1 MASINGISVKSVT
14 KFLGHERETLFQGS
28 LSLNGKKLGF
38 WTQDG
43 WGGPD
48 NFDLDRQFSERL
60 LNEAVKKLN
69 TDKAREVGPADGRF
83 LFEYDLELLLYDF
96 IVLWQDEKEFK
107 KAVKAGYGGIVV
119 ATDGYH
125 VTTWKI
131 PKSYAEMTNETLLKV
146 MEGLIEKAKKDF
158 FAESDECNKHIVKI
172 YRSLDDFNIG
182 EPIRLED
189 IMV

>member
-1 MASINGISVKSVT
+1 MAAINGISVKAVK
-14 KFLGHERETLFQGS
+14 KFQGHEGEPLYQGTLY
-28 LSLNGKKLGF
+28 LSGKKIGF

-48 NFDLDRQFSERL
+48 RFDLDGKISEDL

-69 TDKAREVGPADGRF
+69 PGKVYMGTVK
-83 LFEYDLELLLYDF
+83 YDLDLLLYDF

-131 PKSYAEMTNETLLKV
+131 PKSYAEMTDEALLKA
-146 MEGLIEKAKKDF
+146 MEKLIEKAKKSF
-158 FAESDECNKHIVKI
+158 FKEQDHVKHIVKI
-172 YRSLDDFNIG
+172 YRSFDDFSIG
-182 EPIRLED
+182 EPIKPED
-189 IMV
+189 VMVNR